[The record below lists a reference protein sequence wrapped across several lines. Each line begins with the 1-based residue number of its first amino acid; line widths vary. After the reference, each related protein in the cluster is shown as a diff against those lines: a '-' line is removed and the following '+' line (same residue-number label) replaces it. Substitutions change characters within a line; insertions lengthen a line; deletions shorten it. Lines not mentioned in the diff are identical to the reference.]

1 MATISVRPGMLIA
14 SAPITMAQSITIA
27 VHLHTQVITRVVIS
41 RGSTVSYH
49 GLLYPSRLTTRLLGI
64 CDRRRPSPPPPS
76 PPPTPPT
83 VMPSSKVAPSPPP
96 SQRDEGVVG
105 AAKVHGKK
113 AAAKKKQ
120 SVAGP
125 SGGAPA
131 PAKLKRDEDPYG
143 DPDAYP
149 RGLAIGPAQFV
160 EFHERADE
168 SLTLSHFSDCSRR
181 CCRASRSSASS
192 GWCSSTR

>member
-1 MATISVRPGMLIA
+1 M
-14 SAPITMAQSITIA
+14 
-27 VHLHTQVITRVVIS
+27 
-41 RGSTVSYH
+41 
-49 GLLYPSRLTTRLLGI
+49 
-64 CDRRRPSPPPPS
+64 
-76 PPPTPPT
+76 
-83 VMPSSKVAPSPPP
+83 PP

-168 SLTLSHFSDCSRR
+168 SLTLSHFSDSF
-181 CCRASRSSASS
+181 SSMLPREQVECFQRLVLFNQMIGRTIHA
-192 GWCSSTR
+192 STRLAYETDYFHLLEEMRDRVKEALHV